1 MFEAFEYDGKFYAYA
16 YCDGPLVQV
25 DELGHTLAIVC
36 DIALTRKIEEAMR
49 ESIDPLDEL
58 MGRPNPVDM

>member
-1 MFEAFEYDGKFYAYA
+1 MFDAFEYDGRFYAYA

-25 DELGHTLAIVC
+25 DELGHTIAIVV

-49 ESIDPLDEL
+49 ESVDPLDEIL
-58 MGRPNPVDM
+58 GLPDRVDV

>member
-1 MFEAFEYDGKFYAYA
+1 MFDAFEYVGRFYAYA

-25 DELGHTLAIVC
+25 DKLGHTIAIVV

-49 ESIDPLDEL
+49 ESVDPLDEIL
-58 MGRPNPVDM
+58 GLPDRVDV